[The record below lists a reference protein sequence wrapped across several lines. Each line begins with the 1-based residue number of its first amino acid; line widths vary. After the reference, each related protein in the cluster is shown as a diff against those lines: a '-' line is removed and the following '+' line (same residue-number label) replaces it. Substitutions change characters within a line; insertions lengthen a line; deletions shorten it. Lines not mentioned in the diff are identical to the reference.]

1 MVCNKQL
8 NVLYFLL
15 FMSLTILIFGLLI
28 LFISTSCDSTKG
40 MRDVEIIDD
49 TRKFKIAPKVKS
61 LSKYDTY
68 MNKIRQHKEEEANF
82 D

>member
-1 MVCNKQL
+1 
-8 NVLYFLL
+8 
-15 FMSLTILIFGLLI
+15 MSLTILIFGLLI